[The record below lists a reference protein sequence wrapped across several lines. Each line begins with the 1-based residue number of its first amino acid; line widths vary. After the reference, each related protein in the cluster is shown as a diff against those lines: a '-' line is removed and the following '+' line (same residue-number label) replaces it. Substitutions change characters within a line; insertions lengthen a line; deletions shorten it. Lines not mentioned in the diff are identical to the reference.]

1 MAEAQLSSFQ
11 YEFNSEGKLWL
22 PNLSRTVIDVCPS
35 YYDCD
40 YVLMNKTN
48 DKEKER
54 IGSYSSFDNCIIDG
68 NGSKDLMNVRRQGR
82 FHDLRWSCNLVD
94 LADVSHLSN
103 SDDDDDDA
111 DLCHG

>member
-1 MAEAQLSSFQ
+1 M
-11 YEFNSEGKLWL
+11 NSIQRRKLWL

-35 YYDCD
+35 YHDYD
-40 YVLMNKTN
+40 YVLMKKTN
-48 DKEKER
+48 KKKKKGER
-54 IGSYSSFDNCIIDG
+54 IGSYSSSFDNCSIDG
-68 NGSKDLMNVRRQGR
+68 NDEDLMNVRRQGR
-82 FHDLRWSCNLVD
+82 IHDLRWSCNLVD